1 MLCAAFHTLHDA
13 LSFPHTVV
21 HSFLWLHCILSIDI
35 HCLAVRLL
43 PGGTA
48 INQNA
53 LSFHVS
59 VFVCMCV
66 CVHMCLCVSM
76 CMCMQICVYILFFCF
91 VFQDRVSL
99 YSPGFPGTHFVDQA
113 GLELRN
119 LPASASQ
126 VLGLKACATT
136 ARLHLV
142 LL

>member
-59 VFVCMCV
+59 VFSFLNPELLGRC
-66 CVHMCLCVSM
+66 
-76 CMCMQICVYILFFCF
+76 
-91 VFQDRVSL
+91 SL
-99 YSPGFPGTHFVDQA
+99 YD
-113 GLELRN
+113 L
-119 LPASASQ
+119 
-126 VLGLKACATT
+126 LGAKWIN
-136 ARLHLV
+136 
-142 LL
+142 